1 MRLFPILTA
10 MLVVA
15 GLYLLIFERERVMG
29 FASGQAPAL
38 VADEDSEDP
47 SAVENDTGVPVVA
60 LRSVAKEFDRAVVV
74 RGQTEAARQVD
85 VRAET
90 TGLVISKPIRKGAGV
105 EAGEPLCRI
114 DVGTRES
121 SLREVEAR
129 LQQAQVGVPEAEARV
144 SEAEARLEEALINDR
159 AAARLIEEGFASQN
173 RLAATKAAVQSARAG
188 LQTANSG
195 LEAAEAAIRSAEAAV
210 AAASK
215 EIDRLTITAPF
226 SGLLESDTAELGSL
240 LQPGALC
247 ATVIQLDPIKLVGF
261 VPETEVDRIKVGA
274 RAGARLATGREV
286 AGTVTFLSRSADAA
300 TRTFRVE
307 VEVSNSDLAIR
318 DGQTAEIAIAAD
330 GASAHLIPQS
340 ALTLDDEGVLG
351 VRVVAENQTASF
363 LPVTVLRDTTR
374 GVWLDGLPNQTA
386 VIVVGQEFVTDGV
399 PVVPTFRESG
409 R

>member
-10 MLVVA
+10 ILVVA
-15 GLYLLIFERERVMG
+15 ALYLLIFERERVMG
-29 FASGQAPAL
+29 FASGEAPAL
-38 VADEDSEDP
+38 VADEDSEDR
-47 SAVENDTGVPVVA
+47 SVVENDAGVHVVA

-74 RGQTEAARQVD
+74 RGQTEAARQVH

-90 TGLVISKPIRKGAGV
+90 TGQVISEPIRKGARV

-114 DVGTRES
+114 DEGTRES

-129 LQQAQVGVPEAEARV
+129 LQQARVGVPEAEARV

-159 AAARLIEEGFASQN
+159 AAARLIEEGFASQT

-188 LQTANSG
+188 LQSANSG

-210 AAASK
+210 AAARK

-261 VPETEVDRIKVGA
+261 VPETEVDRIEVGA

-286 AGTVTFLSRSADAA
+286 AGSVTFLSRSADAA

-318 DGQTAEIAIAAD
+318 DGQTAEIAIAAN
-330 GASAHLIPQS
+330 GASAHLLPQS

-363 LPVTVLRDTTR
+363 VPVTVLRDTTR

-399 PVVPTFRESG
+399 PVMPTFRGSEP
-409 R
+409 

>member
-10 MLVVA
+10 ILVVA
-15 GLYLLIFERERVMG
+15 ALYLLIFERERVMG
-29 FASGQAPAL
+29 FASGEAPAL
-38 VADEDSEDP
+38 VADEDSEDR
-47 SAVENDTGVPVVA
+47 SVVENDAGVHVVA

-74 RGQTEAARQVD
+74 RGQTEAARQVH

-90 TGLVISKPIRKGAGV
+90 TGQVISEPIRKGARV

-114 DVGTRES
+114 DAGTRES

-129 LQQAQVGVPEAEARV
+129 LQQARVGVPEAEARV

-159 AAARLIEEGFASQN
+159 AAARLIEEGFASQT

-188 LQTANSG
+188 LQSANSG

-210 AAASK
+210 AAARK

-261 VPETEVDRIKVGA
+261 VPETEVDRIEVGA

-286 AGTVTFLSRSADAA
+286 AGSVTFLSRSADAA

-330 GASAHLIPQS
+330 GASAHLLPQS

-351 VRVVAENQTASF
+351 VRVVAENRTASF
-363 LPVTVLRDTTR
+363 VPVTVLRDTTG
-374 GVWLDGLPNQTA
+374 GVWLDGLPSQTA

-409 R
+409 Q